1 MRRDVLLLVVRS
13 LRCAR
18 GAFLGRAALG
28 CPSPKSSGL
37 CARRGPPRNMG
48 KLIDMAPSIATKAS
62 NTVEQREERRTMRE
76 PRDENAAAMAKADYL
91 RANLSPAAGPME
103 TPCLV
108 WRGSSIRGHGSIG
121 HKNHNYRVHRLA
133 YLIANGP
140 IPPGLQVMHSCDN
153 GLCSNPLTSSR
164 RDQSSAAQ
172 R

>member
-1 MRRDVLLLVVRS
+1 MPLPKIEWALRS
-13 LRCAR
+13 QRSSPQYGEIDRHGSLNRHKGKQHCGAAR
-18 GAFLGRAALG
+18 GAEDD
-28 CPSPKSSGL
+28 
-37 CARRGPPRNMG
+37 AR
-48 KLIDMAPSIATKAS
+48 T
-62 NTVEQREERRTMRE
+62 
-76 PRDENAAAMAKADYL
+76 RDENAAATAKADYL

-153 GLCSNPLTSSR
+153 GLCCNPLHLRVGTNHL
-164 RDQSSAAQ
+164 QPSAKPTMPP
-172 R
+172 